1 MKKLVVLLT
10 KYPEPWKVKTRLAKD
25 IWFEK
30 SAMVQELF
38 IQNILKNNYFSTN
51 KEYDF
56 KIFLKEKEKIDE
68 FINDF
73 WIENDDIFSPEWV
86 DLWKVMVSIFKQ
98 TVWKY
103 DNVILIWSDIPLL
116 KKLDFLSAFDK
127 LKNNDFVLW
136 RAVDWGYY
144 LVGMKELKTYI
155 FDDIVFST
163 STVFDETTCKIKKN
177 NDSFWL
183 VDEKR
188 DIDELNDII
197 EEAKIDNTWFFNTVI
212 EKINEK

>member
-73 WIENDDIFSPEWV
+73 WIENDDIFFPEWD
-86 DLWKVMVSIFKQ
+86 DLWLVMTSVFKQ
-98 TVWKY
+98 TLWIY
-103 DNVILIWSDIPLL
+103 DSVILVWSDIPLL
-116 KKLDFLSAFDK
+116 KKNDFLKAFDV
-127 LKNNDFVLW
+127 LKNKDIVLW
-136 RAVDWGYY
+136 RALDWGYY
-144 LVGMKELKTYI
+144 LVWMKKTKTYI
-155 FDDIVFST
+155 FDNIVFST
-163 STVFDETTCKIKKN
+163 STVFDETTCKIEKN

-197 EEAKIDNTWFFNTVI
+197 EELKIDNTWFFNTVI